1 MYRLTDPANLLVA
14 MRGTT
19 VAMRNG
25 GDSRMST
32 TITKLPRIPRAKA
45 NSATLRR
52 VKDARPMPYP
62 TGRVLALALALAP
75 LLTPGV
81 MARPAV
87 RPQQDQGAEARQQF
101 EENQLFG
108 DWGGRRTA
116 LWEKGIDAKVL
127 LITDPY
133 GNASGGLA
141 KGFTNYSMLS
151 ADLTLDTDKLLG
163 LPGGAFQVGFAVN
176 FGTQLSQDVVGN
188 TFPIQSSDVAPP
200 GPRLTSL
207 SYTQSL
213 LDNKLSLRI
222 GRLSIDSLYGEEFAG
237 SNYFRQF
244 TSVAFNAIPY
254 AIFYNSPGALGYPAT
269 TWGARARFAL
279 NNDLYVMAGL
289 YNADPDVGLANR
301 HGLDFTLAGPA
312 YGIAEIGWTRNQGPD
327 ATALPG
333 NLKLGAYQ
341 LGGTVAAYD
350 STATA
355 AGRHGFYLVADQ
367 AVARLGSRETD
378 RQLGVFGS
386 LVSAPNQSV
395 SPMPFF
401 FSTGLVATGPFA
413 SRPKDVLALGVAYGR
428 YSSALRAEQ
437 VAQLALES
445 SVRPQVSELT
455 LELSYG
461 LQLMPGL
468 LLQPGMQLLL
478 HPGGDPATPSAL
490 ALGVNAVLSF

>member
-1 MYRLTDPANLLVA
+1 
-14 MRGTT
+14 
-19 VAMRNG
+19 
-25 GDSRMST
+25 
-32 TITKLPRIPRAKA
+32 
-45 NSATLRR
+45 
-52 VKDARPMPYP
+52 MPYP
-62 TGRVLALALALAP
+62 AGWALALALALAH

-81 MARPAV
+81 MARPAGS
-87 RPQQDQGAEARQQF
+87 PQQERVAETTRQF

-116 LWEKGIDAKVL
+116 LWEKGIDAKFL

-133 GNASGGLA
+133 GNATGGLA
-141 KGFTNYSMLS
+141 KGFTDYSMFS
-151 ADLTLDTDKLLG
+151 ADLSLDTDKLLG
-163 LPGGAFQVGFAVN
+163 LPGGQFQVGFAVN
-176 FGTQLSQDVVGN
+176 FGTQLSPVVVGN

-213 LDNKLSLRI
+213 LDDRLSFRI

-269 TWGARARFAL
+269 TWGARVRYAL
-279 NNDLYVMAGL
+279 KNDLYVMAGL

-312 YGIAEIGWTRNQGPD
+312 YGIVEIGWTRNQGPN
-327 ATALPG
+327 AIALPG
-333 NLKLGAYQ
+333 NLKLGAFQ
-341 LGGTVAAYD
+341 LGGRVAAYE
-350 STATA
+350 STATT

-367 AVARLGSRETD
+367 AVVRLGTRETG

-413 SRPKDVLALGVAYGR
+413 SRPKDVLALGVAYGA

-437 VAQLALES
+437 IAALDLDS
-445 SVRPQVSELT
+445 SIRPQVSELT

-468 LLQPGMQLLL
+468 MLQPGMQLLL
-478 HPGGDPATPSAL
+478 HPGGDPATPTAL